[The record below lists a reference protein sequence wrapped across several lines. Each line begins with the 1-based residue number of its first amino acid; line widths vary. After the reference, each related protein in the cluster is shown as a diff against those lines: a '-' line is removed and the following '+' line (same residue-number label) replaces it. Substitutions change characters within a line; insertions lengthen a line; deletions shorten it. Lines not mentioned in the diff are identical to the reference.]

1 MNDKQKLLG
10 YLDEATRAGDVEL
23 SEALLSQLKALDQG
37 AQPQAV
43 PVDQAAQVYDDV
55 PSVPTQDLASLNQQV
70 PAQQAEVPASMD
82 TQPIAPNPE
91 INPADNLADQTTNNR
106 AWLGKITDA
115 LWPGSQGMSIGD
127 YVSTAGG
134 RYSNPLEAMK
144 EAQAY
149 PGYTI
154 PDMLQQTFDEDTQKF
169 QSNLPS
175 LQEWGQI
182 VTTPEFMS
190 NVGTIAGPMLYNK
203 FKNDLAFFKGAPPRV
218 KDAALMTLIG
228 GLATVFGGTVSDILN
243 QTPSKMGEFDF
254 STVGKS
260 FFPDLTTQAGRFQQG
275 TLWTAAPEAVM
286 QGLGKYVGG
295 PAARWA
301 LGIKDQWKANI
312 AKQIKA
318 AEDLSMDTPQNI
330 QNIAQW
336 KAMPLAQQMLPQW
349 AGGPKS
355 LAVGPYGRQAAG
367 EIGTETYIG
376 AGGVIPT
383 AAQAFGALPMAG
395 AAIRKQA
402 VYHSGAAI
410 ENMRR
415 KLDLMGMDLETDT
428 LGRLVTY
435 GARRWGKDQ
444 LDNVATLY
452 NKVDELAEAMP
463 GLRNQV
469 PVTLGPRS
477 GGQQTTA
484 MLEPSAP
491 GHIVPTNRI
500 KQATQE
506 VYDDVMNIPRD
517 QLTDEPIE
525 VFLGVQKS
533 AAHWLTQ
540 MERLGPHATLAQV
553 RNLRRLVSEDLSKLG
568 DGETATF
575 ALQRYKNAMTDAIH
589 VDSVAALKA
598 QGTPE
603 YNAVANAL
611 QLANLTYKTFKDFTR
626 STAGQQ
632 FELVNPKFW
641 KAATL
646 EGKLVQNGSKNA
658 DEMFDLAFNTG
669 MKSPQYLRDMR
680 EIMGEKTFNT
690 ASGNYLRKAM
700 DQAFKSGELQPT
712 MGMVQTAQSP
722 GYQMG
727 KLEGMKTPA
736 KFSED
741 AFRHAL
747 GLGRGGPFKTA
758 GSGALKE
765 LFKLTGSKVTVQNVD
780 SLMTILARYPI
791 NMDLATMAARRIPL
805 AGSKGALSV
814 VSGGLARG
822 ATGAGGIAAGGAVMG
837 TMGGAL
843 AMMLVLN
850 QFGRI
855 LSNPNALKSLVK
867 LGNTMSA
874 AEKAGRT
881 VGKHSQRAM
890 FVKLFVDLGFDH
902 KDSNGAFDT
911 IHGVYSG
918 LKPEIDYKIMQGRQA
933 IEGATGL
940 EL

>member
-1 MNDKQKLLG
+1 
-10 YLDEATRAGDVEL
+10 
-23 SEALLSQLKALDQG
+23 
-37 AQPQAV
+37 
-43 PVDQAAQVYDDV
+43 
-55 PSVPTQDLASLNQQV
+55 
-70 PAQQAEVPASMD
+70 MD

-134 RYSNPLEAMK
+134 RYKNPLEAMK

-169 QSNLPS
+169 KSNLPS

-228 GLATVFGGTVSDILN
+228 GVATMFGGTVSDILN

-275 TLWTAAPEAVM
+275 TMWTAAPEAVM

-318 AEDLSMDTPQNI
+318 AEDLSMPTPENV

-336 KAMPLAQQMLPQW
+336 KAMPLWQQMLPQW
-349 AGGPKS
+349 AGGPKA

-402 VYHSGAAI
+402 VYHSGSAI

-415 KLDLMGMDLETDT
+415 KLDLMGRDLETDT
-428 LGRLVTY
+428 LGRVVTY
-435 GARRWGKDQ
+435 AARRWGKDQ

-525 VFLGVQKS
+525 VFLGVQKN

-690 ASGNYLRKAM
+690 AAGNYLRKAM

-741 AFRHAL
+741 AFRRAL

-822 ATGAGGIAAGGAVMG
+822 VTGAGGLAAGGAVMG

-902 KDSNGAFDT
+902 KDSNGAFNT
-911 IHGVYSG
+911 LHGVARD

-933 IEGATGL
+933 IEGVTGL

>member
-37 AQPQAV
+37 AQPQAA

-115 LWPGSQGMSIGD
+115 LWPGSQGMSMGD

-134 RYSNPLEAMK
+134 RYKNPLEAMK
-144 EAQAY
+144 EAEIY
-149 PGYTI
+149 PGTTI
-154 PDMLQQTFDEDTQKF
+154 PGLLKQEFDEGTQKF
-169 QSNLPS
+169 GHVGSSVGAPTLE
-175 LQEWGQI
+175 EWGQI

-203 FKNDLAFFKGAPPRV
+203 FKNDLAFFKKAPAGI
-218 KDAALMTLIG
+218 KDAVLMTLIG
-228 GLATVFGGTVSDILN
+228 GVATMFGGSVSDILN
-243 QTPSKMGEFDF
+243 RTPSKMGEFDF

-275 TLWTAAPEAVM
+275 AVWTAAPEAVM

-301 LGIKDQWKANI
+301 LSIKDQWKANI

-318 AEDLSMDTPQNI
+318 GEDLSMDTPQNVR
-330 QNIAQW
+330 NIAEW
-336 KAMPLAQQMLPQW
+336 KDMSLGRQLLPKW
-349 AGGPKS
+349 AGGPKP
-355 LAVGPYGRQAAG
+355 LEVGPYGRQRAG
-367 EIGTETYIG
+367 EVGTELYIG
-376 AGGVIPT
+376 SGGVIPT

-402 VYHSGAAI
+402 VHHSKTAI
-410 ENMRR
+410 ENMRS
-415 KLDLMGMDLETDT
+415 KLDLMGRDLETDT
-428 LGRLVTY
+428 LGRVVTY
-435 GARRWGKDQ
+435 AARRWGKDQ

-452 NKVDELAEAMP
+452 NKVDELAAAMP
-463 GLRNQV
+463 GL
-469 PVTLGPRS
+469 GPTTV
-477 GGQQTTA
+477 GQQA
-484 MLEPSAP
+484 DFVAGVSKP

-506 VYDDVMNIPRD
+506 VYDDVMNIPKDRI
-517 QLTDEPIE
+517 TDEPLE
-525 VFLGVQKS
+525 LFLGVQKD
-533 AAHWLTQ
+533 AERWLTQ
-540 MERLGPHATLAQV
+540 MERLGPNATLAQV
-553 RNLRRLVSEDLSKLG
+553 RNLRRLVSQDLEKLG
-568 DGETATF
+568 DGEYAKF

-646 EGKLVQNGSKNA
+646 EGKLVQNGSENA
-658 DEMFDLAFNTG
+658 DQMFGLAFNTG
-669 MKSPQYLRDMR
+669 MRSPQYLRDMR

-690 ASGNYLRKAM
+690 AAGNYLRNAM
-700 DQAFKSGELQPT
+700 DKAFKSGELQAT
-712 MGMVQTAQSP
+712 SGMVQTLQSP

-741 AFRHAL
+741 AFRTAL
-747 GLGRGGPFKTA
+747 GLGRGGPFKSA

-822 ATGAGGIAAGGAVMG
+822 AAGVGGVAAGGAVMG

-850 QFGRI
+850 QFGRV

-902 KDSNGAFDT
+902 KDSNGAFNT
-911 IHGVYSG
+911 LHGVARD

-933 IEGATGL
+933 IEGVTGL